1 MLDLDDTSVHST
13 PSVRPH
19 RQWFLA
25 LVGLV
30 AVIVMIGIA
39 ALWGNTYNAGLEAGR
54 LQGRQE
60 GIDQGKAEGISAG
73 FDHGVMVGQMY
84 GLARKPDPP
93 VATVQP
99 VGRHKFLTQSG
110 TPMYTCVN
118 GEHDWLMGTANSAE
132 ISGAWFSTNLSGSVF
147 HIAWN
152 NAEAMILEIGFT
164 DTNGKW
170 QERHIPILAK
180 DDQVLAENQAL
191 AKKLVTTEQ
200 NPGYPRSLSEIM
212 MSMTHTVNVD
222 LTKVLPDWDGD
233 TRHSGSMYIH
243 TKVCDY
249 KPPAPAQLRDPGSVA
264 SQNLAKLYR

>member
-60 GIDQGKAEGISAG
+60 GIDQGKAEGINAG

-110 TPMYTCVN
+110 TPMYKCVN
-118 GEHDWLMGTANSAE
+118 GEHDALMSTRNNVS
-132 ISGAWFSTNLSGSVF
+132 IRGAWISTSLSGSVF

-152 NAEAMILEIGFT
+152 NTDAMILSIGYT
-164 DTNGKW
+164 DTNGKR
-170 QERHIPILAK
+170 QERQIPILAK
-180 DDQVLAENQAL
+180 DDQVLAENQAM

-200 NPGYPRSLSEIM
+200 TPGYPRSLTEIM
-212 MSMTHTVNVD
+212 MSMTHTVDVD
-222 LTKVLPDWDGD
+222 LTKVLPGWDGD
-233 TRHSGSMYIH
+233 TRLPGSVNIH
-243 TKVCDY
+243 TIVCDY
-249 KPPAPAQLRDPGSVA
+249 KEPVPAQLRDPGSVA